1 MREKVST
8 AYFLDDPR
16 KFSSMEEAEKELNRL
31 RAVCVRLK
39 KKQGEEIAFMLG
51 LSVTDSQYIGRMG
64 YQKSMRYGG
73 KKVFICT
80 EKRIHNGERV
90 EPCTDKPP
98 HIHIMVQGYGA
109 STAAERIIQSV
120 RKGNPDC
127 KCHKQHLKTA
137 EQTSQAAA
145 YIGFAPQPRPKSG
158 SHKCKAV
165 IAPLQPAENEAQKRP
180 QPLGQ
185 IHQDQSHP
193 NDAEGRLLQMC
204 GNAA

>member
-80 EKRIHNGERV
+80 EKRIQRT
-90 EPCTDKPP
+90 PSPL
-98 HIHIMVQGYGA
+98 
-109 STAAERIIQSV
+109 AAEGNTDNNTMDKM
-120 RKGNPDC
+120 KGET
-127 KCHKQHLKTA
+127 K
-137 EQTSQAAA
+137 E
-145 YIGFAPQPRPKSG
+145 
-158 SHKCKAV
+158 
-165 IAPLQPAENEAQKRP
+165 
-180 QPLGQ
+180 
-185 IHQDQSHP
+185 
-193 NDAEGRLLQMC
+193 
-204 GNAA
+204 

>member
-51 LSVTDSQYIGRMG
+51 LSVTDSQ
-64 YQKSMRYGG
+64 YGG

-137 EQTSQAAA
+137 EQTAQAAA
-145 YIGFAPQPRPKSG
+145 YI
-158 SHKCKAV
+158 
-165 IAPLQPAENEAQKRP
+165 E
-180 QPLGQ
+180 GQ
-185 IHQDQSHP
+185 SSVL
-193 NDAEGRLLQMC
+193 RRV
-204 GNAA
+204 

>member
-39 KKQGEEIAFMLG
+39 KKQGEDIAFMLG
-51 LSVTDSQYIGRMG
+51 LSVTDSQYMGKMG

-73 KKVFICT
+73 KKVFICS
-80 EKRIHNGERV
+80 ERRIHNGERV

-109 STAAERIIQSV
+109 STAAERIIQ
-120 RKGNPDC
+120 
-127 KCHKQHLKTA
+127 TA
-137 EQTSQAAA
+137 A
-145 YIGFAPQPRPKSG
+145 R
-158 SHKCKAV
+158 KAV
-165 IAPLQPAENEAQKRP
+165 
-180 QPLGQ
+180 
-185 IHQDQSHP
+185 
-193 NDAEGRLLQMC
+193 RLLRHCREAYRRCSLQDSVAHGLLYRYC
-204 GNAA
+204 RCRGSRSLSR

>member
-39 KKQGEEIAFMLG
+39 KKQGEDIAFMLG
-51 LSVTDSQYIGRMG
+51 LSVTDSQYMGKMG

-73 KKVFICT
+73 KKVFICS
-80 EKRIHNGERV
+80 ERRIHNGERV

-137 EQTSQAAA
+137 EQTAQAAA
-145 YIGFAPQPRPKSG
+145 IYRGAKLCFAAGLKSAFVRFHDAFDNRKALI
-158 SHKCKAV
+158 HKGLRVVK
-165 IAPLQPAENEAQKRP
+165 
-180 QPLGQ
+180 
-185 IHQDQSHP
+185 
-193 NDAEGRLLQMC
+193 GRFSFVM
-204 GNAA
+204 

>member
-127 KCHKQHLKTA
+127 KSHKQNPTGHIDEIFSSLVTVHR
-137 EQTSQAAA
+137 QMFYVRYQGT
-145 YIGFAPQPRPKSG
+145 GHPQKKFR
-158 SHKCKAV
+158 V
-165 IAPLQPAENEAQKRP
+165 
-180 QPLGQ
+180 
-185 IHQDQSHP
+185 
-193 NDAEGRLLQMC
+193 
-204 GNAA
+204 

>member
-80 EKRIHNGERV
+80 EKRIHNSERV
-90 EPCTDKPP
+90 EPCIDKPP
-98 HIHIMVQGYGA
+98 HIHIMVY
-109 STAAERIIQSV
+109 SEWYCIAAF
-120 RKGNPDC
+120 
-127 KCHKQHLKTA
+127 LW
-137 EQTSQAAA
+137 
-145 YIGFAPQPRPKSG
+145 
-158 SHKCKAV
+158 
-165 IAPLQPAENEAQKRP
+165 
-180 QPLGQ
+180 
-185 IHQDQSHP
+185 
-193 NDAEGRLLQMC
+193 LL
-204 GNAA
+204 

>member
-8 AYFLDDPR
+8 ACFLDDPR

-90 EPCTDKPP
+90 EPCTDK
-98 HIHIMVQGYGA
+98 
-109 STAAERIIQSV
+109 
-120 RKGNPDC
+120 
-127 KCHKQHLKTA
+127 
-137 EQTSQAAA
+137 AAA
-145 YIGFAPQPRPKSG
+145 Y
-158 SHKCKAV
+158 SHHGTGVRRKHRRRAHYTER
-165 IAPLQPAENEAQKRP
+165 AER
-180 QPLGQ
+180 
-185 IHQDQSHP
+185 QS
-193 NDAEGRLLQMC
+193 RLQMPQ
-204 GNAA
+204 AALENGRADSAGSGIYRGAKLCFAAGLKSAFVRFHDAFDNRKALIHKGLRVVKGRFSFVM

>member
-109 STAAERIIQSV
+109 SAAAERIIQSV

-137 EQTSQAAA
+137 EQTAQAAA
-145 YIGFAPQPRPKSG
+145 YI
-158 SHKCKAV
+158 
-165 IAPLQPAENEAQKRP
+165 E
-180 QPLGQ
+180 GQ
-185 IHQDQSHP
+185 SSVL
-193 NDAEGRLLQMC
+193 RRV
-204 GNAA
+204 